1 MKIPIATIIKP
12 QGIKGEVKISSS
24 LDVSALIHLN
34 KMFFDGAQK
43 AVTSMRSD
51 GKFLYVLFEG
61 VSDRNQAE
69 SLRGKTV
76 YVNKEDINLPSD
88 TFLVEEILGFKVV
101 DSAGKEIGELFDVY
115 SNGVSADVYYIK
127 TAQNK
132 TISFPFIKKLNA
144 KFDKDKS
151 ILKVDEKTFNE
162 VSLHED

>member
-12 QGIKGEVKISSS
+12 KGIKGEVKISSS